1 MLEAKLANRHTGLT
15 PVIRNR
21 YSPRVFSAR
30 AVTAAELERMFE
42 AARWTASCFNDQP
55 WHFVYGTKEDATA
68 FAAILSALVPFNQ
81 GWAQHAAVVGFS
93 VARST
98 FEKNG
103 KPNGWA
109 MYDTGAA
116 MAQLTAQATSEGLV
130 VHQMGGFDPAKA
142 REVLGLPEGFEP
154 AAAFAVG
161 EAGALAGDD
170 AAPGVRR
177 AASEFAFR
185 GRWGQV

>member
-1 MLEAKLANRHTGLT
+1 MNEALVANRPAGLT

-21 YSPRVFSAR
+21 FSPRVFSPR
-30 AVTAAELERMFE
+30 AVTPAELERLFE
-42 AARWTASCFNDQP
+42 AARWAASCFNDQP
-55 WHFVYGTKEDATA
+55 WHVVYATKDDPA

-81 GWAQHAAVVGFS
+81 GWAQAAAVVGFS
-93 VARST
+93 VARSA
-98 FEKNG
+98 FAQNG

-116 MAQLTAQATSEGLV
+116 MAQLSAQATAEGLV

-154 AAAFAVG
+154 AAAFAIG
-161 EAGALAGDD
+161 EPGKLEGKD
-170 AAPGVRR
+170 AEPGTRKPV
-177 AASEFAFR
+177 SEFVFR
-185 GRWGQV
+185 GRWGK